1 MYKGEVPKGMYPQTW
16 KPVLKNAAAIQA
28 TNIALEVARR
38 SCQLTHIQRAREAR
52 DAEGNPYVG
61 WHSPSVAGGDA
72 GIALLAGYVHDCFPE
87 NGWDAIAHTYLSK
100 AIDAYNFHFPDL
112 SLFTGVTGLAF
123 TAMLASQGGEWYRG
137 LRKQLDKH
145 IDTHIYRFLTNAY
158 NHDTFRAAT
167 YDLICGATGIAAYLL
182 SHSNTNS
189 SATGDKACH
198 DVLKYLVTL
207 TEPDEHGNYCLILP
221 QNIPRQERRAMHP
234 YGYTDCGLAH
244 GVPGLVSIL
253 SLAIRSGWEVDGMKN
268 GLISLVRW
276 LLAQKVEDEYGVNW
290 PTAVDPRDCDGRAE
304 PRGSRMAW
312 CYGIPG
318 IARALFLAGK
328 ALDDENLQVM
338 ALSALE
344 SLLDRPRKAWGLFSP
359 NFCHGLAGILQVC
372 LRMYQDTGSAR
383 IASLIEKVSDE
394 LLALYDPASIFG
406 FRDRNVEGIWYDNP
420 RLLEGAPGVAL
431 VLLAATQPIA
441 PIWDRMFLLF

>member
-1 MYKGEVPKGMYPQTW
+1 MHARIW
-16 KPVLKNAAAIQA
+16 KPVLTNAAAAQA

-38 SCQLTHIQRAREAR
+38 SCQLVNIQRARDAR

-72 GIALLAGYVHDCFPE
+72 GIALLAGYIHDCFPE
-87 NGWDAIAHTYLSK
+87 NGWDVIAHTYLSK
-100 AIDAYNFHFPDL
+100 AIDAYDFHFPDL
-112 SLFTGVTGLAF
+112 GLFAGMTGLAF
-123 TAMLASQGGEWYRG
+123 TAMLTSQDGKCYKG
-137 LRKQLDKH
+137 LRKQLDEF
-145 IDTHIYRFLTNAY
+145 IGTHIYRFLMNAY
-158 NHDTFRAAT
+158 NHDTFCATT
-167 YDLICGATGIAAYLL
+167 YDLICGVTGIAAYLL
-182 SHSNTNS
+182 SRSSTDS
-189 SATGDKACH
+189 SASGGKVCH

-207 TEPDEHGNYCLILP
+207 TEPDERDNYCLILP
-221 QNIPRQERRAMHP
+221 QNIPRQERRAVHP

-244 GVPGLVSIL
+244 GVPGLVSTL
-253 SLAIRSGWEVDGMKN
+253 SLAMRLGWEVDGMKN
-268 GLISLVRW
+268 GLTSLVQW
-276 LLAQKVEDEYGVNW
+276 LLAQKIEDEYGVNW
-290 PTAVDPRDCDGRAE
+290 PTAVDPCDCNGRPE
-304 PRGSRMAW
+304 HRGSRMAW

-318 IARALFLAGK
+318 IARTLFLAGK

-338 ALSALE
+338 AISSLE
-344 SLLDRPRKAWGLFSP
+344 SLLDRPRKVWSLFSP
-359 NFCHGLAGILQVC
+359 NFCHGLAGILQVS

-406 FRDRNVEGIWYDNP
+406 FRDRNVEGVWYDNP